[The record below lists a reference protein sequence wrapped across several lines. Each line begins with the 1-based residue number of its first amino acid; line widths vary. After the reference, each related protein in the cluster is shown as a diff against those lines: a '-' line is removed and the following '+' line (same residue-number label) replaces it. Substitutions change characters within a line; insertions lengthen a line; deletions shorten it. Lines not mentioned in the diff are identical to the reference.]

1 MINTAK
7 KATKDPNKKKLEITK
22 SAIIRKTTKAKS
34 IAAPKDE
41 DFKSKN
47 LSETKQSAGPRIQT
61 AASWKREMIKK
72 AKLKD

>member
-7 KATKDPNKKKLEITK
+7 KATKDSNKKLETTK